1 VRDCSCRGDDAGFA
15 HISCIVDYARRKSI
29 EADDWL
35 EFGKPWIVCEHCKQK
50 HENQLR
56 IDLLDEFKR
65 FVDERS
71 PGCNWRHLAVQN
83 QWLMAVLARV
93 ELVKEKRAEI
103 IDTTLSII
111 DQLSINPE
119 ASMHPHTF
127 AHLKAAALNTIC
139 QIRLTQACLTEDE
152 AMKCL
157 GYLEERRKT
166 KESLGEKLEVA
177 ELEVE
182 IASFKTRCIERFG
195 AHEAFGALETKTE
208 MIEKSRKAYQLL
220 LENYGEAVHIKVGPE
235 IAYILSKSQH
245 TIEAWRLLKR
255 LVAIS
260 QQHHGREHRNTIEI
274 ERMLANLKVQ
284 CVTLRSL
291 GFPFRAIGYEDN
303 KYVLQGPIG
312 VPEERMQTLRVD
324 PADVIL
330 KSNGVPVVCH
340 GLKNNAAYL
349 NGKIGDI
356 RSFDVTTGR
365 YGVYFEDESIKLPK
379 SVKPWNLRILFELP
393 DY

>member
-1 VRDCSCRGDDAGFA
+1 MS
-15 HISCIVDYARRKSI
+15 HS
-29 EADDWL
+29 
-35 EFGKPWIVCEHCKQK
+35 
-50 HENQLR
+50 
-56 IDLLDEFKR
+56 
-65 FVDERS
+65 
-71 PGCNWRHLAVQN
+71 
-83 QWLMAVLARV
+83 
-93 ELVKEKRAEI
+93 
-103 IDTTLSII
+103 
-111 DQLSINPE
+111 
-119 ASMHPHTF
+119 
-127 AHLKAAALNTIC
+127 
-139 QIRLTQACLTEDE
+139 EDE
-152 AMKCL
+152 AKKCL

-182 IASFKTRCIERFG
+182 IASFKTRCTERFG

-220 LENYGEAVHIKVGPE
+220 LENYGEAASIQVGPD

-255 LVAIS
+255 LIAIS

-274 ERMLANLKVQ
+274 ERMLANLKMQ

-349 NGKIGDI
+349 NGKIGDL
-356 RSFDVTTGR
+356 RSFDKSTGR
-365 YGVYFEDESIKLPK
+365 YGVYFEDKAIKPK
-379 SVKPWNLRILFELP
+379 SVKLRNLRIIFELP
-393 DY
+393 EN